1 MKPKMLVRL
10 HIHQDFGHSLSV
22 RSFAELSDRVRSDD
36 GGGSQV
42 PEEIASLVE
51 LTLVSPRTIGP
62 QLAAFFTSARIFFSS
77 AAVSS
82 FSA

>member
-22 RSFAELSDRVRSDD
+22 RSFAELSDRVRSDY

-42 PEEIASLVE
+42 PEEIASLVDAQASDVTYRAPIQVAHTGDM
-51 LTLVSPRTIGP
+51 LRLR
-62 QLAAFFTSARIFFSS
+62 
-77 AAVSS
+77 
-82 FSA
+82 